1 MKASAGKVLMVVEN
15 LPVPFDRRVWMESTT
30 LRQAGYQVTVICPV
44 GRTGKY
50 YDNIDG
56 IAIYRYP
63 LPSLPGFIG
72 HIVEYGIAV
81 PVTIALS
88 MWVLLRRG
96 FDVIHVANPPDL
108 FFVMS
113 WLYRPFG
120 KKFVFD
126 HHDLVPETC
135 ETRWTGTTLTVMRTI
150 LTWCE
155 RATYAAADLVVA
167 TNESYK
173 RVALARGGKRDE
185 DVVVVR
191 SGPLTTKFQPVA
203 PDPALRRG
211 RPFLACYLGV
221 MGPNDGLDLLLQVV
235 RHVVHTRKVTDVS
248 FVLMGTGDCF
258 DDLVKQAE
266 TLGVVD
272 YVTFTGRIPDAE
284 VIAHLSTADIGL
296 APDPKDA
303 LNDVSTMNKIIEY
316 MAVGLPV
323 LAFDLIEARV
333 SAGDAADYASNN
345 DPLDMADRLIA
356 LLHDRERR
364 DRMRAIGSERVRSTL
379 AWEHQAPK
387 LVGAYRRLIDQP

>member
-1 MKASAGKVLMVVEN
+1 MIVEN

-30 LRQAGYQVTVICPV
+30 LRKAGYQVTVICPV
-44 GRTGKY
+44 GKTGKY
-50 YDNIDG
+50 YDVIED
-56 IAIYRYP
+56 ITIYRYP
-63 LPSLPGFIG
+63 LPSLPGAIG

-81 PVTIALS
+81 PVTVMLS
-88 MWVLLRRG
+88 LWVRLRRG

-108 FFVMS
+108 FFVLG

-135 ETRWTGTTLTVMRTI
+135 ETRWTGATLNVMKTV

-155 RATYAAADLVVA
+155 RATYAAADMVVA

-173 RVALARGGKRDE
+173 RVAMSRGKKRDE

-191 SGPLTTKFQPVA
+191 SGPLTAKFQRVPA
-203 PDPALRRG
+203 DEALRRG
-211 RPFLACYLGV
+211 RKFLACYLGV
-221 MGPNDGLDLLLQVV
+221 MGPNDGLDLLLEVV
-235 RHVVHTRKVTDVS
+235 KHVVYTRKVTDVS
-248 FVLMGTGDCF
+248 FVLMGSGDCF
-258 DDLVKQAE
+258 DDLVRQSQ
-266 TLGVVD
+266 TLGVAD
-272 YVTFTGRIPDAE
+272 FVTFTGRIPDAE
-284 VIAHLSTADIGL
+284 VIANLSTADVGL
-296 APDPKDA
+296 APDPKDP

-333 SAGDAADYASNN
+333 SAGEAGEYATAN
-345 DPLDMADRLIA
+345 DTLEMADRLIA
-356 LLHDRERR
+356 LLNDSDRR
-364 DRMRAIGSERVRSTL
+364 DRMRTIGVERVRTTL

-387 LVGAYRRLIDQP
+387 LVGAYERLIERRAHQV

>member
-1 MKASAGKVLMVVEN
+1 MKVSAGRVLMVVEN

-30 LRQAGYQVTVICPV
+30 LRKAGYQVTVICPV
-44 GRTGKY
+44 GKTGKY
-50 YDNIDG
+50 YDVIDD

-63 LPSLPGFIG
+63 LPSLPGAIG

-81 PVTIALS
+81 PVTMVLS
-88 MWVLLRRG
+88 LWVALRRG

-108 FFVMS
+108 FFVLS
-113 WLYRPFG
+113 WMYRPFG

-135 ETRWTGTTLTVMRTI
+135 ETRWTGTTLTVMKTV

-155 RATYAAADLVVA
+155 RATYAAADMVVA

-173 RVALARGGKRDE
+173 RVAMSRGKKRDE

-191 SGPLTTKFQPVA
+191 SGPLTTKFRRVPA
-203 PDPALRRG
+203 DPALRRG
-211 RPFLACYLGV
+211 RKFLACYLGV
-221 MGPNDGLDLLLQVV
+221 MGPNDGLDLLLEVV
-235 RHVVHTRKVTDVS
+235 KHVVHTRKVTDVS
-248 FVLMGTGDCF
+248 FVLMGAGDCF
-258 DDLVKQAE
+258 DDLVRQSQS
-266 TLGVVD
+266 LGVAD
-272 YVTFTGRIPDAE
+272 FVTFKGRIPDAE
-284 VIAHLSTADIGL
+284 VIANLSTADVGV

-316 MAVGLPV
+316 MAVGVPV

-333 SAGDAADYASNN
+333 SAGDAGEFATAN
-345 DPLDMADRLIA
+345 DTLEMADRLIA
-356 LLHDRERR
+356 LLNDPERR
-364 DRMRAIGSERVRSTL
+364 DRMSAVGIERVKSTL

-387 LVGAYRRLIDQP
+387 LVNAYKRLLNGT